1 MSPASRDGMC
11 AEANASA
18 AFLTVVGSS
27 QFGVG
32 DDSSYRLYDGR
43 DVSLY
48 GAYRGTS
55 YLDNVPRHVH
65 ALASP
70 ESVASSFSASTAI
83 HAWSAG
89 VNPRCVPLAATI
101 TPSFPTGVTATACAF
116 FGR

>member
-48 GAYRGTS
+48 GA
-55 YLDNVPRHVH
+55 
-65 ALASP
+65 
-70 ESVASSFSASTAI
+70 
-83 HAWSAG
+83 
-89 VNPRCVPLAATI
+89 
-101 TPSFPTGVTATACAF
+101 
-116 FGR
+116 